1 MTKTNETKS
10 LPKTV
15 RMYGVEIKKM
25 PCGKY
30 FEALQTLKDLP
41 EDFIKELSDNKQD
54 FKLSEMFT
62 VENIMNL
69 ITELMIIAPKF
80 LFRFLSQILDVE
92 EEVLKE
98 QLTPT
103 ELIEVCKK
111 FWEVNKLEDFFV
123 QMKPIMKQIINLIG
137 FKEQLPS
144 ASKLELAKEISSK
157 ITM

>member
-1 MTKTNETKS
+1 MVRSNEIKS
-10 LPKTV
+10 LPKTIKIN
-15 RMYGVEIKKM
+15 GVEVKKM

-41 EDFIKELSDNKQD
+41 EDFIKELSDNGQD

-69 ITELMIIAPKF
+69 ITKLMMIAPKF
-80 LFRFLSQILDVE
+80 LFKFLSQILDIE
-92 EEVLKE
+92 EDVLKE
-98 QLTPT
+98 ELTPT

-111 FWEVNKLEDFFV
+111 FWEVNKLESFFDQV
-123 QMKPIMKQIINLIG
+123 KPIVKGMTMLIG

-144 ASKLELAKEISSK
+144 A
-157 ITM
+157 